1 MLLAETGIPATLL
14 LYLSVGWVCYRGVN
28 HLNPLQPLRTQTH
41 LIPLMLLLAFAAT
54 TLFHLIDVTLF
65 DARINT
71 LGWLLLAAIDQGE
84 PLPNPKNP
92 EAKTSG

>member
-14 LYLSVGWVCYRGVN
+14 LYLSVGWVCYRSAN
-28 HLNPLQPLRTQTH
+28 HLNHIRPLRSQNN
-41 LIPLMLLLAFAAT
+41 LIPLILLLAFAAT

-71 LGWLLLAAIDQGE
+71 LGWLILAAMDEGE
-84 PLPNPKNP
+84 TIPSHKNP
-92 EAKTSG
+92 EIG